1 MTIIVTAGSFSFT
14 NKLFQLLPN
23 LLVPFIS
30 LLVLA
35 LLLVLFQT
43 PLLGD
48 LDLHI
53 VAMLLGDLPTSVVGY
68 LHALLMRHLPAF
80 LMRFFPT
87 LLIGNFP
94 AVLMRFFPTFLVG
107 SLLALSGGLVMA
119 FLDIMAL
126 LYRN

>member
-35 LLLVLFQT
+35 LLVVLFQT

-48 LDLHI
+48 LDLHV

-68 LHALLMRHLPAF
+68 LYALLMRHLPAF

-87 LLIGNFP
+87 
-94 AVLMRFFPTFLVG
+94 FLVG
-107 SLLALSGGLVMA
+107 SLLALCGGLVMA

-126 LYRN
+126 LY